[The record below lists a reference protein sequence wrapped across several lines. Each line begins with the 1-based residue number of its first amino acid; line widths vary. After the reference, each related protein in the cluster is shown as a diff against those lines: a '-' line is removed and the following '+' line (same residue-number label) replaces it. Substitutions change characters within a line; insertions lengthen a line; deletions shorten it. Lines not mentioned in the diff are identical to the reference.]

1 MRLESMFMAAFEM
14 PLQLVDDIGSKHF
27 QNTNG
32 MVVVGVGEAAALRST
47 EILACLRGIG
57 KAEETE

>member
-1 MRLESMFMAAFEM
+1 MAAFEM
-14 PLQLVDDIGSKHF
+14 PLQLVDDIGSEHF